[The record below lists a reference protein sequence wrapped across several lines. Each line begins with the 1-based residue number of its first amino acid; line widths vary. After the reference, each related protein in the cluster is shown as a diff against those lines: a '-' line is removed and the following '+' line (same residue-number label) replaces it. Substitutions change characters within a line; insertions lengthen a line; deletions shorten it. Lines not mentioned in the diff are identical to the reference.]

1 MPYRDGTGPN
11 GQGAATGRGL
21 GPCANARPRSGLGL
35 GCRRGC
41 ENRALRQRNIIGDTD
56 DRQALIAE
64 KEKLEI
70 RLEATKK
77 RLEEK

>member
-21 GPCANARPRSGLGL
+21 GPCAKARPKLGLGL
-35 GCRRGC
+35 GCGRGYR
-41 ENRALRQRNIIGDTD
+41 NRVFWQTRNVDNTNEK
-56 DRQALIAE
+56 RSLIAE
-64 KEKLEI
+64 KENLEI
-70 RLEATKK
+70 RLEVLKK

>member
-21 GPCANARPRSGLGL
+21 GLCVNARPRSGLGL

-41 ENRALRQRNIIGDTD
+41 GNRVFRQTRNVDNTSD
-56 DRQALIAE
+56 KQSLIAE

-70 RLEATKK
+70 RLESIK
-77 RLEEK
+77 RQLES